1 MHRQA
6 WSGDRGT
13 ERAREAGGM
22 EDLQTDVMRFMAIL
36 AFCLMAVFA
45 LVQSLPTQ
53 SEPPTPS
60 RDARRQN
67 LPPPP
72 PATPTQLSAP
82 EAQRS
87 PKPRA
92 APAQAADPAPR
103 SAAQGFALRFASDA
117 ALQRLVRS
125 GGVKLY
131 ALAQKDTWRLSPGP
145 GGPAFA
151 RAAAPER
158 MHVMNADTVPARLVR
173 ALLQRAQPGGD
184 VTWGVTL
191 PDSTA
196 EAISRL
202 LRSAAGGTLVIQGS
216 GDVHREDRD
225 QPGNGATP

>member
-1 MHRQA
+1 
-6 WSGDRGT
+6 
-13 ERAREAGGM
+13 M

-60 RDARRQN
+60 RDARRQS
-67 LPPPP
+67 LAPPP
-72 PATPTQLSAP
+72 PATPTQASAP

-87 PKPRA
+87 PTPRA
-92 APAQAADPAPR
+92 APAQAAGPAPQ

-117 ALQRLVRS
+117 ALQQLVSS
-125 GGVKLY
+125 GGDKLY
-131 ALAQKDTWRLSPGP
+131 ALAHKDMWRLSPAP

-151 RAAAPER
+151 RAAAPEQ

-173 ALLQRAQPGGD
+173 ALRQQAQPSAD

-196 EAISRL
+196 EAIGRL
-202 LRSAAGGTLVIQGS
+202 LRSASGGTLVIQGS
-216 GDVHREDRD
+216 GNVHREDSD
-225 QPGNGATP
+225 QPGNGTTP